1 MIPSPYRRGADDG
14 FLFGIYLSVMFLAS
28 LLSSHMPSLSYLTF
42 LMAVCV
48 PVVIYQFMRRF
59 DKQLKEFSTFPMLWM
74 QGVVIFVCGVLIAG
88 VVLVVYL
95 KWIEPDFILNQ
106 LKMLVETGA
115 ASDDHTVKEFA
126 DIADQMIKAN
136 FIPSPMYIVTQ
147 IILLAIVTGSI
158 LSIILGTFLTIRRR
172 IRLRQY
178 LNK

>member
-14 FLFGIYLSVMFLAS
+14 FIFGIYLSVMFLAS
-28 LLSSHMPSLSYLTF
+28 LYSSHLPSLSF
-42 LMAVCV
+42 LSLIMAVCV
-48 PVVIYQFMRRF
+48 PVVIFWFIRRF

-88 VVLVVYL
+88 VVLVVYM

-106 LKMLVETGA
+106 LRMIVETGS
-115 ASDDHTVKEFA
+115 ASHDATMKEFA

-136 FIPSPMYIVTQ
+136 FVPSPMYIVTQ

-158 LSIILGTFLTIRRR
+158 LSIIIAMCLTIRRR
-172 IRLRQY
+172 IKLRRY